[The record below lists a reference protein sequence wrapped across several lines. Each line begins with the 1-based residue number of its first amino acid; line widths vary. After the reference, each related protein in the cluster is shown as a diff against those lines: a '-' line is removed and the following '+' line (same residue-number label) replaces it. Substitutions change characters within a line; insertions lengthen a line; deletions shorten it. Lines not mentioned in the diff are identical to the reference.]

1 MLSAMMLQN
10 VSIRVRRTGHMELTQ
25 LLPFQIHFDKLMA
38 ILSGEIYDVISSRQ
52 LQSILFLTG
61 FFKSSFL
68 RLAMS

>member
-1 MLSAMMLQN
+1 MYPLKSQKDWPRGTD
-10 VSIRVRRTGHMELTQ
+10 STS
-25 LLPFQIHFDKLMA
+25 PFQIHFDKLMA
-38 ILSGEIYDVISSRQ
+38 FHSGEIYDVISSRQ